1 LFCKYCPFFATGGV
15 GGGQKTVPLQKF
27 VTKPLKNFKDIAG
40 RNGDLET
47 HANNIYHKRAAEQ
60 GIAFLRTFNKPNL
73 EVINRLHQQR
83 LKEVEENRNRLRP
96 IVETIIFLGRQNLA
110 FRGHRDDGSIFHN
123 ISDESDVSVN
133 EGNFREL
140 LKYRISAGDKKLEE
154 HLQSAHSNASYISK
168 TTQNALI
175 SCCGKEIS
183 EKILTNVRASRYY
196 SILFD
201 ETTDVSHLS
210 QLSLTLRYVYDG
222 NIHEDFVSFVDAFAE
237 LVNAKH
243 KNEYESDEEDWKEAR
258 KLLTAE
264 EALDET
270 STPRELSLTG
280 KAIGQIVLSQ
290 LKKRLK
296 LPLERCIGIG
306 TDGCAVM
313 LSEVRGAATEV
324 QKEAKNAVKTPCYS
338 HKLNNSISRSSKVP
352 AIRDAV
358 AVMKEVIAFFKS
370 HPKRKTVLMSTLGC
384 MLTALCETR
393 WVERH
398 EGVLQFSV
406 DLAKIVE
413 TLEKISEWRDPS
425 TAGKAASLVRTLC
438 NAQFILSVLC
448 LSDILSLTQSLSK
461 LLQKTTLDLNDS
473 AVQVNN
479 TISILASRRE
489 NVDNSFN
496 NVWQRAENLA
506 DELGVELNI
515 PRIPRRSGRQIYRAN
530 HEANSAEEYY
540 RVSIYAPLLDFV
552 LTDLRERFSAETLDV
567 FQLSVF
573 IPENIVKNN
582 PGENDKISKS
592 LLDRFGSLLDVDKGV
607 ASILLKDEMLLW
619 REKWIQ
625 EKERQ
630 KELPMIALDILA
642 RCDKNAFP
650 IIHEY
655 VLILANASGDKCIC

>member
-1 LFCKYCPFFATGGV
+1 M
-15 GGGQKTVPLQKF
+15 
-27 VTKPLKNFKDIAG
+27 
-40 RNGDLET
+40 
-47 HANNIYHKRAAEQ
+47 
-60 GIAFLRTFNKPNL
+60 
-73 EVINRLHQQR
+73 
-83 LKEVEENRNRLRP
+83 EENRNRLRP

-154 HLQSAHSNASYISK
+154 HLQSAHSNATYISK

-175 SCCGKEIS
+175 SCCGKVIS

-324 QKEAKNAVKTPCYS
+324 QKEAKNAVKTPRYS

-358 AVMKEVIAFFKS
+358 AVMKESFTDLPMFGRPIFAEHEPS
-370 HPKRKTVLMSTLGC
+370 L
-384 MLTALCETR
+384 MLTSLCETR

-425 TAGKAASLVRTLC
+425 TAGKAASL
-438 NAQFILSVLC
+438 
-448 LSDILSLTQSLSK
+448 
-461 LLQKTTLDLNDS
+461 KTTLDLNDS

-552 LTDLRERFSAETLDV
+552 LTDLRERFSAETLD
-567 FQLSVF
+567 
-573 IPENIVKNN
+573 IPNIVKNN

-607 ASILLKDEMLLW
+607 SSILLKDEMLLW

-630 KELPMIALDILA
+630 KELPIIALDVLA
-642 RCDKNAFP
+642 RCSSNDG
-650 IIHEY
+650 
-655 VLILANASGDKCIC
+655 ASPSISGTLGPSTPAKPAKIDQQTERNFRTVTTV